1 MRTDVA
7 WAVGLMVAVVL
18 AAALVNRFVP
28 ARRVRVRQ
36 VFILF
41 VVFLST
47 LGLQLGFEA
56 AGLAGWSERAL
67 VLSEIFRAFTLVSLG
82 AMLVFS
88 LMVPLS
94 GVALPMIA
102 ADLVVGI
109 GYIAATLAVLSGHG
123 LNPTGALASAAVVS
137 AVLAISLQSTLG
149 NILGGVALQ
158 LDGSVHE
165 GDWIE
170 LADGKQGR
178 VRAIRWRH
186 TVLETRDY
194 STIIVPNATLL
205 ANNILLLGKRDGED
219 APQRI
224 TVLFNVDF
232 RHAPAQVV
240 DIVGNAFAKADI
252 EGVAATPRPS
262 CVCLDLAKADSS
274 GFASYQL
281 RYWLLDMA
289 KVEPTSS
296 RVRARIYTALQR
308 AGIPLAVPASSIQ
321 VEMDDEERSTR
332 RRLTRRL
339 GALRD
344 VALFRTMTEEEL
356 GKLAAGLK
364 PALYTADEVITRQGA
379 VAHWLYILTKGA
391 VEIRA
396 NIERGGST
404 HSKIIA
410 TVTAP
415 SVFGE
420 MGLMTGEAR
429 SADVVAVGDVECY
442 RLDKNTFETV
452 ISARPEMVHALSQQ
466 LAERRVELEAS
477 REGLDGPR
485 SRAMVE
491 GERDKILSAIKSF
504 FGL

>member
-1 MRTDVA
+1 MRTEVA

-41 VVFLST
+41 VGFSIMLS
-47 LGLQLGFEA
+47 LQLGLEA
-56 AGLAGWSERAL
+56 AGLPKWSARAL
-67 VLSEIFRAFTLVSLG
+67 VASEILRAFTMVSLA

-88 LMVPLS
+88 LAVPLS
-94 GVALPMIA
+94 GMALPMIA
-102 ADLVVGI
+102 TDLVVGI
-109 GYIAATLAVLSGHG
+109 GYLAATVAVLSGHG

-170 LADGKQGR
+170 LTDGKQGR

-186 TVLETRDY
+186 TVLETLDY
-194 STIIVPNATLL
+194 STVIVPNSTLL
-205 ANNILLLGKRDGED
+205 ASNILLLGKRDGER

-224 TVLFNVDF
+224 SVHFNVDF

-240 DIVGNAFAKADI
+240 DIVGNAFATADI
-252 EGVAATPRPS
+252 EGVASTPRPN
-262 CVCLDLAKADSS
+262 CVCLDLARAGSS
-274 GFASYQL
+274 GFATYQL
-281 RYWLLDMA
+281 RYWLLDLTFA
-289 KVEPTSS
+289 EPTSS

-308 AGIPLAVPASSIQ
+308 AGVPLAVPESSIQ
-321 VEMDDEERSTR
+321 VEMDDEERALR
-332 RRLTRRL
+332 RQLTRRL
-339 GALRD
+339 GALRG
-344 VALFRTMTEEEL
+344 VALFRTMTEAEL
-356 GKLAAGLK
+356 GQLAAGLK
-364 PALYTADEVITRQGA
+364 PALYTADEVVTRQGA
-379 VAHWLYILTKGA
+379 VAHWLYILTKGS

-396 NIERGGST
+396 NVERSGST
-404 HSKIIA
+404 QSKVIA
-410 TVTAP
+410 TVMAP
-415 SVFGE
+415 NVFGE
-420 MGLMTGEAR
+420 MGLMTGAAR

-477 REGLDGPR
+477 RAGLDGPP
-485 SRAMVE
+485 SRAMVD
-491 GERDKILSAIKSF
+491 GERDKILRGIKSF